1 MHVYFGLM
9 WRVLN
14 GFKMSKYFGFL
25 VVVFLHQYCHTFL
38 FILLLYIM
46 PNHWIQS
53 FLRTPQVL
61 LVIKQCTK
69 LKIHSNKKRKTIVI
83 IPWDCANFSSL
94 QLSATPLATMA
105 MMPMQAKHLHTVSMV
120 TTASFNAVP
129 SPLSQHVFCPLTAQS
144 SPKWRT
150 DFRSHGCFNST
161 GSWRFASQSQRW
173 RTGCSETCTNGEH
186 KYKEPPCWEKNNML
200 DEVNVKVPWLN
211 GSYGQTYWL

>member
-69 LKIHSNKKRKTIVI
+69 LKIHSNKKEKQSWSYLETVQTSHHSNSLPLHWQ
-83 IPWDCANFSSL
+83 PWPWCQCRPNTSTPFPWLLQQASMRCPALCPNMSSAL
-94 QLSATPLATMA
+94 WRPKAHQSDAQISGAMA
-105 MMPMQAKHLHTVSMV
+105 VSILLDPD
-120 TTASFNAVP
+120 A
-129 SPLSQHVFCPLTAQS
+129 SPLRVRGGGRAVLRRVQMENINIKSLPVEKKT
-144 SPKWRT
+144 
-150 DFRSHGCFNST
+150 
-161 GSWRFASQSQRW
+161 
-173 RTGCSETCTNGEH
+173 TC
-186 KYKEPPCWEKNNML
+186 
-200 DEVNVKVPWLN
+200 
-211 GSYGQTYWL
+211 